1 MVKNIRKS
9 NTYKLTNTPKQESKL
24 LKQQRRK
31 QMALTKL
38 KHHDKCPVSIN
49 LCKKNSAHYAA
60 LHCEKHNTHIQWLSK
75 TDVIAIKGKLL

>member
-1 MVKNIRKS
+1 
-9 NTYKLTNTPKQESKL
+9 
-24 LKQQRRK
+24 
-31 QMALTKL
+31 MALTKL

-60 LHCEKHNTHIQWLSK
+60 LRCEKHNTHIQWLSK